1 MSRILVVYNICG
13 VKRDNTY
20 QYPLF
25 LESISSQVF
34 DGEVVVAVSACQPR
48 AQTVPYLKNEFPDF
62 HYNVIDELYPV
73 NVTFNKTVLDCV
85 DRLGPF
91 DGYFYQACDVSMTRN
106 DVYQGLFSKI
116 KSNPSTALLAAQ
128 IDVDSCYAYG
138 LKLGGGRHGIDD
150 ERARQEM
157 FKDGTDYT
165 VPVGRACAAHL
176 LLFTHDILEYYG
188 KLLPDL
194 FAAYCTESIF
204 SFVCAAIQRNW
215 TISKD
220 HGITHFASMDT
231 PSAGFRPEKRTFG
244 GPGVPDD
251 RVRPPYDY
259 PIPQFAR
266 YHEKHGLAEG
276 QKSADSLLHI
286 FQNEY
291 ARSIG
296 LGYEECQNIVMH
308 DPSQFD
314 HNQFCTNSELAPY
327 IKEHA
332 YVRKEILDYDRI
344 GSKFYE

>member
-1 MSRILVVYNICG
+1 MSRVLVVYNICG

-25 LESISSQVF
+25 LQSIANQLF
-34 DGEVVVAVSACQPR
+34 DGEIVVAVSACQPR
-48 AQTVPYLKNEFPDF
+48 ENTIPYLKKQFPNF

-73 NVTFNKTVLDCV
+73 NVTFNKTVMDCV
-85 DRLGPF
+85 DRLGHF
-91 DGYFYQACDVSMTRN
+91 DGYFYQACDVSMTNN
-106 DVYQGLFSKI
+106 DIYQGLFSSI

-128 IDVDSCYAYG
+128 IDIDSCYAYG

-150 ERARQEM
+150 ERARLEM

-165 VPVGRACAAHL
+165 VPVGKACAAHL

-204 SFVCAAIQRNW
+204 SFLCAAIQRNW
-215 TISKD
+215 RISKD
-220 HGITHFASMDT
+220 YRIAHNAGMDT
-231 PSAGFRPEKRTFG
+231 PSAGFRPEKRT
-244 GPGVPDD
+244 
-251 RVRPPYDY
+251 PPPHDY

-266 YHEKHGLAEG
+266 YHEKNGLAEG
-276 QKSADSLLHI
+276 QTSPDSLLHI

-291 ARSIG
+291 AKSIG
-296 LGYEECQNIVMH
+296 LGYEECENIVIH

-314 HNQFCTNSELAPY
+314 HNQFSTNSKLAPY

-332 YVRKEILDYDRI
+332 YVSKEILDYDAI
-344 GSKFYE
+344 ESNFI